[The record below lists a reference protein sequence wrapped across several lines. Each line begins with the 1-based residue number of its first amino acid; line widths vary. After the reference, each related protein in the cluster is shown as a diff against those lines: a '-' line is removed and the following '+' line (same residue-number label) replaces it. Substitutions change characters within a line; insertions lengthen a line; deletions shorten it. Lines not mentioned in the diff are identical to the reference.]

1 MPSSTK
7 LSGGQSVVA
16 GVFAG
21 CVTRSCT
28 SPMDV
33 LKIRLQATAST
44 NMARP
49 SLHQAISTL
58 RATCRNIYATTGVA
72 GLWRG
77 NLAGCLRLGP
87 YCGIKFCVYD
97 ALHDAKHPRSGMVDG
112 AIAGMAA
119 TMAVYPMEVVRTR
132 LIISAP
138 SRGIC
143 GSLRE
148 LYVREGL
155 RGLYRGG
162 LTGVVGA
169 IPFEGLQ
176 FACYE
181 FGRGYAVTHRWPAW
195 RWTSTKTELSPIDIL
210 VTGSLSGIVA
220 QLAAYPFDTIKKR
233 LQAQDL
239 GSSRQYTGLLDCARR
254 VVANEGVG
262 ALYRGSL
269 PNLLRIGPYAAIMFA
284 SYEAAKSYLA
294 ADHRHHHQVST
305 S

>member
-1 MPSSTK
+1 MPSTK
-7 LSGGQSVVA
+7 LSGGQSVAA

-33 LKIRLQATAST
+33 LKIRLQATST
-44 NMARP
+44 TRARP
-49 SLHQAISTL
+49 SWRHAVATL
-58 RATCRNIYATTGVA
+58 RTTCLDIYATAGVA

-97 ALHDAKHPRSGMVDG
+97 ALHDSQHSRSGAVDG
-112 AIAGMAA
+112 AIAGMLA

-132 LIISAP
+132 LIILAP
-138 SRGIC
+138 TRSI
-143 GSLRE
+143 GSSLYE
-148 LYVREGL
+148 LYAREGL

-181 FGRGYAVTHRWPAW
+181 FGKGYATAHHWPAW
-195 RWTSTKTELSPIDIL
+195 RWTPTKAELSHIDIL

-239 GSSRQYTGLLDCARR
+239 GPSRQYAGLVDCARR
-254 VVANEGVG
+254 IVADEGVG

-284 SYEAAKSYLA
+284 SYEAAKAYLTTE
-294 ADHRHHHQVST
+294 HGRHHPVST
-305 S
+305 L